1 MRGKLNLN
9 ESKQDESQ
17 PVMAVNEFTNDTA
30 TSKGTRGSKPS
41 RSSGTDAFVVLA
53 MTLTTVALAIGLY
66 LQFRLAFWLAVVAA
80 LSVYVGLLALHAL
93 VRRSERVE
101 HLSDEVARLKA
112 ELIVAQ
118 SGRRVMAPM
127 PPVAAPV
134 LVDVVAADRN
144 PSKPDHHGAS
154 PTAAVPAWGSLPV
167 GGGRDARGRDG
178 IGRNAQPGPLPPSTP
193 ATSAVAASLRDA
205 AMAAVEPR
213 GQPLGVAPPPL
224 PAGQRSVSAG
234 SSGEPQIVNAELGKS
249 GGSADVMGE
258 YWAYR
263 PQPSPLLRD
272 APMVSRPLEDGTRE
286 QATWAPGAGAR
297 GAGARGAGA
306 RGAGDP
312 GSEESETR
320 DSGFR
325 DTVTWNG
332 RSPEIAPVAAPH
344 FETPPSLSPATT
356 APAQSSPQHASN
368 QPARGQSGRITPPP
382 LPAAAATPTS
392 GSAQPP
398 PSQSLT
404 LSPREADVEM
414 IQGLIKKLADE
425 VNAAEASLLSKPA
438 SSAQFQ
444 SNAIEASVNA
454 LRTTV
459 DTMRQPDTG
468 ATGRTAPSDRVP
480 AAERSG
486 SHVPHEARGTR
497 DTVPIPSPGHAADTG
512 RTSAPRR
519 SGVQEPSLASE
530 RATLS
535 KKPVPHVSA
544 VVPPST
550 IQPPRLG
557 MGHDAGHAL
566 SVVRPLA
573 ATAPTVA
580 RAGQPDGTAA
590 AVEPSSLPRIDGSA
604 AVIDYPQDGV
614 VTVPVP
620 PIMAHS
626 KLAAL
631 AEAITA
637 GRLDVLLEPILGL
650 ADQRARHYEVSVRLR
665 DKNGLVLDPPE
676 SVPELKESGLLP
688 LLDCARINRSAQV
701 ARRLA
706 DRGKPGSL
714 FSAFSGE
721 ALGHDQFLSDF
732 TEAYVAREGLAEQLV
747 LTFAQADV
755 RGFAGRDWETLSEM
769 RELGFRFSVQ
779 AVTDLDMDFE
789 ALKVA
794 GFDFVKLDATVF
806 LDGMPASG
814 GVIPPADICRH
825 LAQLGMTL
833 IVGQIEDETHLARIF
848 GFGVIYGQ
856 GQMFGGARPMKA
868 EALSEASHS
877 AA

>member
-1 MRGKLNLN
+1 
-9 ESKQDESQ
+9 
-17 PVMAVNEFTNDTA
+17 MAFNEFTNDTA
-30 TSKGTRGSKPS
+30 PSNSMRGSKPS

-118 SGRRVMAPM
+118 SGRRATDPM
-127 PPVAAPV
+127 PPAAAPV
-134 LVDVVAADRN
+134 SIDVVAADRN
-144 PSKPDHHGAS
+144 PSRPDHLGAS
-154 PTAAVPAWGSLPV
+154 STAAVPAWGNLPV
-167 GGGRDARGRDG
+167 GAGRDTRGRDG

-205 AMAAVEPR
+205 ALAAVEPR
-213 GQPLGVAPPPL
+213 GQPIGMAPPPL

-234 SSGEPQIVNAELGKS
+234 SGVESPIVNAEPRKS

-263 PQPSPLLRD
+263 PQPPPLVRD
-272 APMVSRPLEDGTRE
+272 APTVSRPFDDGVRE
-286 QATWAPGAGAR
+286 QATSAPGAESRGAEAR
-297 GAGARGAGA
+297 GAEA

-312 GSEESETR
+312 RAEESRTS
-320 DSGFR
+320 DSSFR
-325 DTVTWNG
+325 DTMTWNE
-332 RSPEIAPVAAPH
+332 RSRDIPPIAAPYL
-344 FETPPSLSPATT
+344 ETHPSPSSAPT
-356 APAQSSPQHASN
+356 APPQSSPQHASN
-368 QPARGQSGRITPPP
+368 QTARGQSGRAMPPP
-382 LPAAAATPTS
+382 LPAAAATLPS
-392 GSAQPP
+392 GGAQPP
-398 PSQSLT
+398 PSQRLA

-425 VNAAEASLLSKPA
+425 VNAAEVSLLSKPA
-438 SSAQFQ
+438 SSARFQ

-459 DTMRQPDTG
+459 DTMRPPDTG
-468 ATGRTAPSDRVP
+468 AAGRTAPSDRVP
-480 AAERSG
+480 TEERSVT
-486 SHVPHEARGTR
+486 HLPHEERGTR
-497 DTVPIPSPGHAADTG
+497 DAVPIPAPGHAADTG

-519 SGVQEPSLASE
+519 SGVQEPSLTSE

-544 VVPPST
+544 VVSPAT
-550 IQPPRLG
+550 IQPSRLG
-557 MGHDAGHAL
+557 MVHEAGHAP
-566 SVVRPLA
+566 VVRPLA
-573 ATAPTVA
+573 ATAPAGA
-580 RAGQPDGTAA
+580 RAGQPNGTVA
-590 AVEPSSLPRIDGSA
+590 AVEPSSLQRMDASA
-604 AVIDYPQDGV
+604 TVIDYSRDAVGA
-614 VTVPVP
+614 VPVP

-676 SVPELKESGLLP
+676 SVPELRESGLLP

-779 AVTDLDMDFE
+779 AVTDFDMDFE

-833 IVGQIEDETHLARIF
+833 IVGQIEDEMHLARIF